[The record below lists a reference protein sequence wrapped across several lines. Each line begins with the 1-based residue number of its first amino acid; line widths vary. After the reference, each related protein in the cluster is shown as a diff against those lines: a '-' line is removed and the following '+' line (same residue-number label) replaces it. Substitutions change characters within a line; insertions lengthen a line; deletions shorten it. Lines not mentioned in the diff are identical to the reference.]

1 MAIYFVLLGYILVM
15 PLIVNSAVKDK
26 SKVHGATTFWSIFG
40 IYWVFALKH
49 YTVGI
54 DIPGYRQAYIL
65 SQNASWDSGYA
76 HFEKGYVFLEKLFS
90 KSGASFQVFTM
101 FIYFVICLGLYLFIK
116 KYSKN
121 AMLSCLFFVCY
132 QYLLFSMTGLRQA
145 MAMGMCLTAYVVL
158 DTPKEKGADV
168 KLLRGIA
175 AITIVQF
182 AISIHESAAIFY
194 VVIFAYIITY
204 SVKGEKMVKTPPYIL
219 YAFVF
224 VVLWMF
230 RSYIIKLINA
240 IFKYSK
246 TSNINLGTNFYFL
259 IIVAI
264 FILVADMV
272 EKKYS
277 KNAVKGDFIERTEL
291 ELSTRFFIH
300 MAFLTLPIY
309 LVLSGSTIHRGS
321 MYPMFFYMVSLPNA
335 IEKFNKAEKY
345 LITAVLIIFFILFF
359 YYDALKPGTYYIV
372 PYKFFWQ

>member
-26 SKVHGATTFWSIFG
+26 SKVHSATTFWSVFG

-145 MAMGMCLTAYVVL
+145 MAMGMCLIAYVVL

-175 AITIVQF
+175 AIAIVI
-182 AISIHESAAIFY
+182 ISTTIHESAAIFY
-194 VVIFAYIITY
+194 VVIFAYIVTY
-204 SVKGEKMVKTPPYIL
+204 SAKSEKMVKTPPYIL

-230 RSYIIKLINA
+230 RSYIVKIISV

-246 TSNINLGTNFYFL
+246 EN
-259 IIVAI
+259 
-264 FILVADMV
+264 
-272 EKKYS
+272 
-277 KNAVKGDFIERTEL
+277 R
-291 ELSTRFFIH
+291 
-300 MAFLTLPIY
+300 
-309 LVLSGSTIHRGS
+309 
-321 MYPMFFYMVSLPNA
+321 
-335 IEKFNKAEKY
+335 
-345 LITAVLIIFFILFF
+345 
-359 YYDALKPGTYYIV
+359 
-372 PYKFFWQ
+372 